1 MAQSKLL
8 RNLRHRAADSVA
20 NSAAAPPPDA
30 MAFGASSGPSASA
43 RLMGELLHADD
54 PAAGVDD
61 EPPTR
66 TLLASGEDMGFPD
79 HEPIVRSR
87 SFLEAFR
94 LNEENEPIT
103 VEDERVPAPPA
114 PPAAHVQQN
123 TFVEHP
129 PLRTARNDSMPQ
141 LVDDGTSVPIA
152 AATATAMQ
160 RASGDSPNDLA
171 QRRKDRAA
179 RVREKEERAR
189 LREER
194 ARAREARVRSR
205 EAREARKEARRK
217 RNEARG
223 VDLEPELDNDT
234 YEVPLDTKPL
244 YPNLAAS
251 VEPSMSDFDAL
262 SPQPTPQP
270 QPQPPLSHDP
280 LLSPGLDAPLL
291 SEPAPPRPPSVQS
304 AVVPTTRSDPPAR
317 PAFMTDTGGS
327 PRMQLFNYDVTRLT
341 INAYIIYRGAF
352 LMLRRVWRWEQ
363 PWVTGG
369 IAAFYLVVWWRGQLL
384 AMFFLCTFLYVA
396 TFRLF
401 QPPPEETIA
410 TRAFESGSNLR
421 RTSSI
426 SSLVSLRS
434 TKGGSLGQSQQYS
447 QTTYQQLGDQVLIV
461 THHLANLFERT
472 KNFAL
477 WRNPW
482 ATARYLGWILLFAI
496 LSIHMTTWMFVKLPG
511 LFVFFCFFGVAPLVE
526 YGYWRRVLDVYSDM
540 HHMPRFNG
548 QTNSVLEYV
557 LYGVPSDE
565 EHYRY
570 GLSRSLWERDH
581 EQRRRGMHIDQG
593 SNMIVGV
600 YDIPTD
606 EGIKR
611 RRAPRKIP
619 QRYSDAVDVIDD
631 PAVLAESLGEFKPE
645 SMSDE
650 PAVAPVEH
658 VQVEQV
664 TEAPWQDAPLDYAPL
679 KQESPEVPNI
689 LSMRAA
695 TEPEYSEPVVPE
707 PVVPEPAVPEPVVP
721 EPVAQDA
728 SLHSAEKAG
737 SFPPRPVLG
746 DSPDLFTPKEPAV
759 LWSGASRAREPS
771 PFRSPERQEPALEP
785 LLTPESAS
793 IPLSAPSSA
802 PVRQSAPGYHTIRR
816 QTSHN
821 QIGAPAF
828 VPAQSDTLRSHLER
842 RRRIKDHK
850 KETLAN
856 MRQQDSTLFSR
867 AADPS
872 PALSEDIIAP
882 DSAQQTAEP
891 PEPSM
896 AASPIPAPVK
906 TQRIRWTD
914 EKQTQFLAVHRRRL
928 GHLVVLPT
936 RVVFVLTHS
945 AIKPIAPVSDMTPAE
960 ESMLTKI
967 LDGRYYYPIIAPSVL
982 EDMVSAEQQGGPLTP
997 FDPFTVLGSTKP
1009 ESAQVLFDI
1018 PVSNISGLRKTR
1030 KSTPVLDN
1038 CVEGIEIL
1046 TSEQSFALPA
1056 VLQRDL
1062 AFQTIVELAP
1072 RRWGS

>member
-1 MAQSKLL
+1 MHCRVGHLHARIAPQAASALRIMAQSKLL

-20 NSAAAPPPDA
+20 NSAAAPPSDA
-30 MAFGASSGPSASA
+30 MAFGASSVPSASA
-43 RLMGELLHADD
+43 RLMGELLHVDD
-54 PAAGVDD
+54 PVAGVDD
-61 EPPTR
+61 EPPMR
-66 TLLASGEDMGFPD
+66 TLLASGDDMGLPG
-79 HEPIVRSR
+79 HEPLVRSR

-94 LNEENEPIT
+94 LNEENEPVT

-114 PPAAHVQQN
+114 PPAARVQQN
-123 TFVEHP
+123 AFVEHP
-129 PLRTARNDSMPQ
+129 PLRTARNDSMPH

-160 RASGDSPNDLA
+160 RASGDSPNNQA
-171 QRRKDRAA
+171 QRRKDRATRA
-179 RVREKEERAR
+179 REKEECAR
-189 LREER
+189 LRDER
-194 ARAREARVRSR
+194 ARAREARVRTR
-205 EAREARKEARRK
+205 EAREARKETRRK

-223 VDLEPELDNDT
+223 IDLEPELDNET
-234 YEVPLDTKPL
+234 PEVPVDTKPL
-244 YPNLAAS
+244 HPDLATS
-251 VEPSMSDFDAL
+251 VGPSALDFDAL
-262 SPQPTPQP
+262 APLQL
-270 QPQPPLSHDP
+270 PPLSQDAA
-280 LLSPGLDAPLL
+280 LSPGLDAPLL

-304 AVVPTTRSDPPAR
+304 AVVPVTRSEPPVR
-317 PAFMTDTGGS
+317 PAFMTDAGGS

-341 INAYIIYRGAF
+341 INAYIMYRGAF

-363 PWVTGG
+363 PWISGG

-384 AMFFLCTFLYVA
+384 SMLFLCTFFYVA

-410 TRAFESGSNLR
+410 SRAFEVGSNLR

-434 TKGGSLGQSQQYS
+434 TTGGSLGQPQQYS
-447 QTTYQQLGDQVLIV
+447 QATYQQLGDQVLIV

-482 ATARYLGWILLFAI
+482 ATARYLGWILLFAV

-511 LFVFFCFFGVAPLVE
+511 LFVFFCFFGLAPLVE
-526 YGYWRRVLDVYSDM
+526 HGYWRRVLDVYSDM
-540 HHMPRFNG
+540 HNMPRFNG

-557 LYGVPSDE
+557 LYGVPNDE

-581 EQRRRGMHIDQG
+581 EQRRRGIHNDQG
-593 SNMIVGV
+593 PNMIVGV

-606 EGIKR
+606 EGVKR

-631 PAVLAESLGEFKPE
+631 PAVLAESLEEFKPE
-645 SMSDE
+645 TTSNDA
-650 PAVAPVEH
+650 AVVPNEH
-658 VQVEQV
+658 IQVEQV
-664 TEAPWQDAPLDYAPL
+664 TEAPLQHAPLDYVPI
-679 KQESPEVPNI
+679 KQESPEVPNTF
-689 LSMRAA
+689 SMHAA
-695 TEPEYSEPVVPE
+695 AEPAEPE
-707 PVVPEPAVPEPVVP
+707 PV
-721 EPVAQDA
+721 QDA
-728 SLHSAEKAG
+728 SFHSAEKSP

-746 DSPDLFTPKEPAV
+746 DSPDIFSPKEPAV
-759 LWSGASRAREPS
+759 LWSGASRPREPS
-771 PFRSPERQEPALEP
+771 PFHSPKRREPVFEP
-785 LLTPESAS
+785 LMTPESAS
-793 IPLSAPSSA
+793 IPLSVPSSA
-802 PVRQSAPGYHTIRR
+802 PVRHSSPGYHTIRH
-816 QTSHN
+816 QASHN
-821 QIGAPAF
+821 QFGAPAF
-828 VPAQSDTLRSHLER
+828 VPAQSDTLRSQLER
-842 RRRIKDHK
+842 RKRIKDHK

-856 MRQQDSTLFSR
+856 VRQQDSTLFSR
-867 AADPS
+867 IADPS
-872 PALSEDIIAP
+872 PALSDDTLAP
-882 DSAQQTAEP
+882 VPAQEP
-891 PEPSM
+891 LKSPEPRV
-896 AASPIPAPVK
+896 AASSIPVPVK

-945 AIKPIAPVSDMTPAE
+945 AIKPIVAASDMTPAE

-982 EDMVSAEQQGGPLTP
+982 EDLVSVEQQGGPLTP
-997 FDPFTVLGSTKP
+997 FEPFTVLGSTNP
-1009 ESAQVLFDI
+1009 VTAQVLFDI

-1046 TSEQSFALPA
+1046 TGEQSFALPA